1 MASKGGDASILG
13 LKEPFEKRSIHTQTM
28 GRRSASF
35 QTTMNPTLHFPDEGH
50 QKEENLDKDCR
61 VRVAEKTKKSSESRA
76 LPRQE
81 PPIATCLTSSLSLQ
95 EKTHLKTTTDMP
107 NTVGP
112 ETQSTKKALSQQRP
126 RGSEDTTL
134 QYHDVKI
141 VIPADGY
148 DWQRRGRR
156 LSGDGTVR
164 HYFECKSERCHA
176 KRMVRHTLTAP
187 FSYNVTTNGH
197 HNHPIKAPSVSTREN
212 NKRREV
218 KRVQNPARS
227 QVRRVESMSQGAQFT
242 LSRNEAQLLHEAQL
256 LFAGQETV

>member
-1 MASKGGDASILG
+1 MLDKHDKIQAGAGELGTLGAFLKDRGSSHHHKRENSLSSLVPVEKPADHEEAWNMASKGGDASILG

-81 PPIATCLTSSLSLQ
+81 PPIATFLTSSLSLQ
-95 EKTHLKTTTDMP
+95 EKTHLKTTTDML
-107 NTVGP
+107 NTVGL

-134 QYHDVKI
+134 QYHGQCFDHHKI
-141 VIPADGY
+141 IPLYVTNAVH
-148 DWQRRGRR
+148 QTHRR
-156 LSGDGTVR
+156 
-164 HYFECKSERCHA
+164 C
-176 KRMVRHTLTAP
+176 
-187 FSYNVTTNGH
+187 
-197 HNHPIKAPSVSTREN
+197 
-212 NKRREV
+212 
-218 KRVQNPARS
+218 
-227 QVRRVESMSQGAQFT
+227 
-242 LSRNEAQLLHEAQL
+242 
-256 LFAGQETV
+256 